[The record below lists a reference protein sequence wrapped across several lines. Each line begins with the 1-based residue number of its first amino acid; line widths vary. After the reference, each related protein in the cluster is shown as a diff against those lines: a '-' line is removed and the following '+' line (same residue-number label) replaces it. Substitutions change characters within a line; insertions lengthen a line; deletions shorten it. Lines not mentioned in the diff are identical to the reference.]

1 MNTMRWLAAR
11 LRKVDPFVGPPLPAG
26 ARRDRHGRVYR
37 YRSWWNADF
46 TLHQISA
53 VQLDGR
59 PLPRVPLE
67 GKAGDD
73 FEIPAPLRRIAEQQL
88 PRP

>member
-1 MNTMRWLAAR
+1 MSPMRWLAAR

-59 PLPRVPLE
+59 PLPRLPAEDELHE
-67 GKAGDD
+67 N
-73 FEIPAPLRRIAEQQL
+73 FEIPEFLRRVADK
-88 PRP
+88 